1 MYVSANL
8 SPRVGCSSSQSRN
21 NQNPS
26 NGFTLIELL
35 VVIAIIAILA
45 AMLLPALSAAKRKA
59 QGAYCLNNGKQL
71 NLGFIM
77 YYGDNTEKLV
87 ANNGWVDVDNG
98 MKWTSA
104 DANTNLAVLTGT
116 NSLFTPYIPAAGAY
130 RCPGDSTAS
139 DNGQR
144 VRTYSL
150 NSCLNNGP
158 GADVVVGAGSDPAS
172 GRTYFRARKSTD
184 LSTPG
189 PANVFSFMC
198 ESASTLLNT
207 GGSVFS
213 FDPGKTIGSQD
224 FRDLPSLYHGSAGNV
239 AFADGHV
246 EGHKWVDGNLTK
258 YEKVSYGYTTGGST
272 SIAIGYSPDYVWLDD
287 RCPYK

>member
-1 MYVSANL
+1 MHVSANL

-77 YYGDNTEKLV
+77 YYGDYADKLV
-87 ANNGWVDVDNG
+87 ANNGWVDVDND
-98 MKWTSA
+98 MSWSSV

-116 NSLFTPYIPAAGAY
+116 NSLFAPYIPSAGAY
-130 RCPGDSTAS
+130 HCPGDTVAS
-139 DNGQR
+139 ANGQR

-150 NSCLNNGP
+150 SSSLNNGP
-158 GADVVVGAGSDPAS
+158 GTPVVVGAGSDPAS
-172 GRTYFRARKSTD
+172 GRTYFRALKSTD
-184 LSTPG
+184 LNTPG

-198 ESASTLLNT
+198 ESASTLLNS

-213 FDPGKTIGSQD
+213 FDPGRTIGSQD

-246 EGHKWVDGNLTK
+246 EGHRWVDGNLTK
-258 YEKVSYGYTTGGST
+258 YEKVIYGYTTGAT
-272 SIAIGYSPDYVWLDD
+272 TAIAIGYSPDYVWLDD
-287 RCPYK
+287 RCPYH